1 MKFRAISILFLAA
14 LLLAG
19 FAGCAG
25 SKDFIKPSQEE
36 IDAYIKEHPDLPEL
50 DKSCIYDGRFEIGIK
65 QETLYFLLGE
75 PYKQEKVQQPWA
87 LQEKWIYKK
96 RNHKI
101 FILEDKHVV
110 GILEDE

>member
-1 MKFRAISILFLAA
+1 MLG

-19 FAGCAG
+19 CSA
-25 SKDFIKPSQEE
+25 SRDFIKPSQEQ
-36 IDAYIKEHPDLPEL
+36 IDQYIQEHPDLQEL

-87 LQEKWIYKK
+87 LQEKWIYK
-96 RNHKI
+96 RGNHKI
-101 FILEDKHVV
+101 FIIEDKHVV
-110 GILEDE
+110 GILEEE